1 VQGPPAVAQREAARC
16 VTKPFFIGHV
26 EFDWVVSN
34 GMLLAEF
41 EFRNGN
47 LRRKFDG
54 VKWGVRRTEDLLYEL
69 SIVGLSA
76 PPPPP

>member
-1 VQGPPAVAQREAARC
+1 
-16 VTKPFFIGHV
+16 
-26 EFDWVVSN
+26 
-34 GMLLAEF
+34 MLLAEF